1 MDSCSHP
8 CGNSSISPCTQGV
21 ERPFPGN
28 GRDGRVAC
36 QESTAL
42 SPRCAQMRGV
52 YAHVIHRFIHRPA
65 WLDAPGTTQTTS
77 QAVSSR
83 HRSLPHGG
91 PRCWLS
97 WATTGACCAPWPAR
111 TTTRESTAPKPTPPI
126 SAGWLARPGGCT
138 HDSIRPIV
146 GDDALRRLSDILT
159 VRLIGRRDRDRGYTV
174 PAAGRGGRV
183 TRRPAMGTAHGRRRA
198 RMAQTGL
205 WPMARQD
212 PTFINL
218 VRTCLAI
225 S

>member
-1 MDSCSHP
+1 MGSYSHP
-8 CGNSSISPCTQGV
+8 CGNISISPCTQGV

-52 YAHVIHRFIHRPA
+52 YAHVIHRFLHRPA
-65 WLDAPGTTQTTS
+65 WLDAPGTTHTTS

-111 TTTRESTAPKPTPPI
+111 TTDRQARQRSWLYRSRGRARWSRHTSTSHGHRPRSTARSHGSNRSMADGLP
-126 SAGWLARPGGCT
+126 GRPR
-138 HDSIRPIV
+138 SI
-146 GDDALRRLSDILT
+146 
-159 VRLIGRRDRDRGYTV
+159 
-174 PAAGRGGRV
+174 
-183 TRRPAMGTAHGRRRA
+183 
-198 RMAQTGL
+198 
-205 WPMARQD
+205 
-212 PTFINL
+212 
-218 VRTCLAI
+218 
-225 S
+225 

>member
-8 CGNSSISPCTQGV
+8 CGNFSISTCTQGV

-83 HRSLPHGG
+83 HRSLAHGG
-91 PRCWLS
+91 PAVGCPGPRRDDRWLA
-97 WATTGACCAPWPAR
+97 WR
-111 TTTRESTAPKPTPPI
+111 TTVGLTGKRYVDVRAEDLAADWPGSATPCSNCSV
-126 SAGWLARPGGCT
+126 SATSRPGGRSSHTAWKIAMTNSTAEPASSSNAHLTVSSQPWGTRRGPCRT
-138 HDSIRPIV
+138 N
-146 GDDALRRLSDILT
+146 ALR
-159 VRLIGRRDRDRGYTV
+159 
-174 PAAGRGGRV
+174 
-183 TRRPAMGTAHGRRRA
+183 TRR
-198 RMAQTGL
+198 
-205 WPMARQD
+205 
-212 PTFINL
+212 N
-218 VRTCLAI
+218 RTRLL
-225 S
+225 ST